1 MAKER
6 DKKVGKDQ
14 VLLEASRL
22 GQYKQIESIL
32 RQFHTLKTKKK
43 TNPLAR

>member
-1 MAKER
+1 MAKEK
-6 DKKVGKDQ
+6 DKKIGKDQ
-14 VLLEASRL
+14 ILLEASRL

-32 RQFHTLKTKKK
+32 SQFHTLKSKKK